1 MEAIDAA
8 SHRLSGP
15 WCRGFLLVCL
25 LDGHCHVLRLT
36 VKDTMVLQLSH
47 VEGRA
52 RDGHAYDVQCRRLPE
67 LQVALSPVRFC
78 RALGQPLE
86 LLAGARPP
94 KQHAARKQLAYL
106 GLQDGDAL
114 LTDVA
119 WPRQPKNP
127 WAEELEGFQIA
138 SWSSAGHLVM
148 LAPRPKATTWRSRG
162 RRRPPY
168 CPPPLHGLRGPAVR
182 AAAPTACDAGRGA
195 GLSERA
201 LSDLNMCLCRC
212 SI

>member
-25 LDGHCHVLRLT
+25 LDGHCHLLRLT

-127 WAEELEGFQIA
+127 SAEELEGFQIA
-138 SWSSAGHLVM
+138 SWSSAGQLVM
-148 LAPRPKATTWRSRG
+148 LAPRPKATTWWGLEDGAVLLTARHRYTAFAVLPYEQRPQRRVTLAVARG
-162 RRRPPY
+162 FQN
-168 CPPPLHGLRGPAVR
+168 
-182 AAAPTACDAGRGA
+182 
-195 GLSERA
+195 ERLA
-201 LSDLNMCLCRC
+201 T
-212 SI
+212 